1 MGDLQGKVALVTG
14 GSRGIGRAVTA
25 ALLRQG
31 VRVALSGLHA
41 QTVASAVEDLR
52 VQGPVLGVPC
62 DVRSGEHC
70 RRLVEE
76 VVAWGGGLDLLI
88 NNAGVGIFKPL
99 LAMSVEEW
107 EEQIKVNLL
116 GAYYCTYF
124 ALPHIIPR
132 QGWIINVASLAA
144 KNTFPG
150 GTAYNASKFGLL
162 GFSEALMQE
171 VRHQGVRVATVLPGS
186 VDTEFGGH
194 GTGQAWKL
202 SPEDVAQAILALLAF
217 PPRALPSALELRPA
231 KPETKPQKT

>member
-14 GSRGIGRAVTA
+14 GSRGIGRAVA
-25 ALLRQG
+25 AGLLCQG
-31 VRVALSGLHA
+31 VRVAVSGLRT
-41 QTVASAVEDLR
+41 QTVASAVEHLR
-52 VQGPVLGVPC
+52 TQGPVIGIPC
-62 DVRSGEHC
+62 DVRKPEDC
-70 RRLVEE
+70 RKLVEE
-76 VVAWGGGLDLLI
+76 AIAWGGGLDLLI
-88 NNAGVGIFKPL
+88 NNAGVGVFKPL
-99 LAMSVEEW
+99 LAMSIEEW

-124 ALPHIIPR
+124 ALPHIIQR
-132 QGWIINVASLAA
+132 QGWVINVASLAA

-162 GFSEALMQE
+162 GFAEALMQE

-202 SPEDVAQAILALLAF
+202 SPEDVAQAILTLLAF
-217 PPRALPSALELRPA
+217 PSRALPSLLELRPA
-231 KPETKPQKT
+231 KPEKG